1 MHAQLFAILLLMSF
15 DHQKIERKWQKY
27 WEKEGLYRAEDFG
40 KKKKQYVLIEF
51 PYPSGERLHVGHGR
65 SYCCFDAV
73 ARLKRMQGDN
83 VLFPIGWDAFGLP
96 AENYAIRTGIHPAE
110 TTRENIQSAKQQAQ
124 SWGLSFDW
132 SREITTTDPAYY
144 KWTQWIFLQL
154 FKKGLA
160 YKKEIPVNWCPK
172 DKINLANEE
181 VIQGACERCGTRVER
196 RMQSQWLLKIT
207 EYADRLLDDLDKV
220 DYRKDIRDQQINWI
234 GRSEGARIK
243 FPLRGV
249 PGQPAVEVFTTRADT
264 LFGAT
269 FLVISPELAQQWI
282 GRGWSAPAKVSSYVQ
297 KTLNRPELERQKEKT
312 GVSAEINARHPLT
325 GDEIPVWISSY
336 VLAGYGTG
344 AVMGVPAHDQRDLE
358 FAQKFDLPIQEVIQ
372 NKPESNFPKE
382 AFEGEGT
389 LINSGD
395 FDGLDSR
402 AAADKIT
409 GRLEKED
416 LGAPAV
422 DYKLR
427 DWVFSRQHYW
437 GEPIPIIICE
447 EHGFVPVPEENLPV
461 ELPYVKK
468 FQPTDTGESPLAG
481 VKDWVK
487 VDCPT
492 CGKQARRETD
502 TMPNWAGSS
511 WYFLRYLDP
520 ENRQQFAD
528 RKKLDYWMPVD
539 WYNGGMEHTNL
550 HLLYSRFWY
559 KVMADLKLVPG
570 EEPYAKRT
578 SHGVVLG
585 PDGQKMSKSRGNV
598 VNPDEVVA
606 EFGAD
611 AFRLYE
617 AFIGPFEQMIPWDPR
632 GILGVRRF
640 LDKVWKAHQE
650 ITAQEAGVGSEELE
664 RALHRLIK
672 KVEEDTLTLN
682 FNTAVSAMMEFV
694 NLLSSQE
701 YRLTIDAWKTFLK
714 VLAPYAPHLGEELY
728 QNLVKGDKKS
738 VHLEAWPKFDSKLIE
753 EETVTV
759 IVQVDGKFRGKFD
772 FQRGATEAAT
782 VKEAQKLEVVKP
794 HLHGRKVAKTVFVPD
809 NLVNFVTA

>member
-1 MHAQLFAILLLMSF
+1 Q
-15 DHQKIERKWQKY
+15 
-27 WEKEGLYRAEDFG
+27 
-40 KKKKQYVLIEF
+40 
-51 PYPSGERLHVGHGR
+51 
-65 SYCCFDAV
+65 
-73 ARLKRMQGDN
+73 
-83 VLFPIGWDAFGLP
+83 
-96 AENYAIRTGIHPAE
+96 
-110 TTRENIQSAKQQAQ
+110 
-124 SWGLSFDW
+124 
-132 SREITTTDPAYY
+132 
-144 KWTQWIFLQL
+144 
-154 FKKGLA
+154 GLA

-181 VIQGACERCGTRVER
+181 VIQGACERCGTPVER

-243 FPLRGV
+243 FLLRGV

-282 GRGWSAPAKVSSYVQ
+282 GRGWSAPAKVSSYVH

-312 GVSAEINARHPLT
+312 GVSAEINACHPLT

-358 FAQKFDLPIQEVIQ
+358 FAQKFDLSIQEVIQ

-389 LINSGD
+389 LINSGE
-395 FDGLDSR
+395 FEGLDSS
-402 AAADKIT
+402 AGADKIT

-416 LGAPAV
+416 LGATAV

-487 VDCPT
+487 VDCPI

-539 WYNGGMEHTNL
+539 WYNGGMEHTTL

-650 ITAQEAGVGSEELE
+650 ITAQEAGSGSEELE

-728 QNLVKGDKKS
+728 QNLVRGDKKS
-738 VHLEAWPKFDSKLIE
+738 VHLEAW
-753 EETVTV
+753 
-759 IVQVDGKFRGKFD
+759 
-772 FQRGATEAAT
+772 
-782 VKEAQKLEVVKP
+782 
-794 HLHGRKVAKTVFVPD
+794 
-809 NLVNFVTA
+809 